1 MKLSNQKKQD
11 FLQLHFIVLLFGFTA
26 ILGKLISLEALE
38 LVAWRMG
45 FAALGMGLLLFFIKP
60 SFKIPTKTFLQII
73 ATGIIV
79 AIHWIFFFLAV
90 KVSNVSVT
98 LGCMASGTLFTSIIE
113 PLFEK
118 RKIWWVEVVIGLFII
133 AGLYIITQF
142 AFNYYL
148 GITYALISAFTAVLF
163 GVINK
168 QFVKK
173 HHPLLISF
181 TEMLTGSIAIIL
193 FFLCMGYQFTP
204 ITQIPKSDWLWL
216 LVLAWVCTTYA
227 FLGIVNLLKRISAY
241 EVSLAINLEPVYG
254 IIFAYLIFGE
264 SEEMHFG
271 FYIGAIVIILAVSIY
286 PILENK
292 FKNKEL
298 NN

>member
-1 MKLSNQKKQD
+1 MNNRSQKFQD

-26 ILGKLISLEALE
+26 ILGKLITIDAME

-45 FAALGMGLLLFFIKP
+45 LAALGMAVMLFFIKP
-60 SFKIPTKTFLQII
+60 KFNIPKITLLKII

-98 LGCMASGTLFTSIIE
+98 LGCMASGTLFTSILE
-113 PLFEK
+113 PLIER
-118 RKIWWVEVVIGLFII
+118 RKIWWVEVVIGLLII

-148 GITYALISAFTAVLF
+148 GIAYALFSAFMAVLF

-168 QFVKK
+168 QFVKH
-173 HHPLLISF
+173 HHPLVISF

-193 FFLCMGYQFTP
+193 FALIAGINFTP
-204 ITQIPKSDWLWL
+204 INDIPNSDWLWL
-216 LVLAWVCTTYA
+216 LILAWICTAYA
-227 FLGIVNLLKRISAY
+227 FLGIVQLLKRLSAY
-241 EVSLAINLEPVYG
+241 SVSLAINLEPVYG
-254 IIFAYLIFGE
+254 IILAFMIFGE
-264 SEEMHFG
+264 SEKMDIG
-271 FYIGAIVIILAVSIY
+271 FYIGAVIILLSVGIY
-286 PILENK
+286 PLLEQK
-292 FKNKEL
+292 FKKN
-298 NN
+298 